1 MNEVKVFNAD
11 GGYVRTYSLAIH
23 GEGYIALANQF
34 SKKIK
39 GKTDYTGK
47 PEEDSEDNEEG
58 DKDTQELRGS
68 GFGENGR
75 AGG

>member
-34 SKKIK
+34 TKKIK
-39 GKTDYTGK
+39 GSNDYTGK
-47 PEEDSEDNEEG
+47 VEAEKEEDQNEE
-58 DKDTQELRGS
+58 
-68 GFGENGR
+68 
-75 AGG
+75 

>member
-39 GKTDYTGK
+39 GSTDYTGK
-47 PEEDSEDNEEG
+47 VDVEKAEEQEE
-58 DKDTQELRGS
+58 E
-68 GFGENGR
+68 
-75 AGG
+75 

>member
-39 GKTDYTGK
+39 GSTDYTGK
-47 PEEDSEDNEEG
+47 VEEKEEE
-58 DKDTQELRGS
+58 TE
-68 GFGENGR
+68 EE
-75 AGG
+75 

>member
-11 GGYVRTYSLAIH
+11 GGYIRTYSLAVH

-39 GKTDYTGK
+39 GSNDYTGK
-47 PEEDSEDNEEG
+47 VEVEKEEENNEE
-58 DKDTQELRGS
+58 
-68 GFGENGR
+68 NN
-75 AGG
+75 

>member
-11 GGYVRTYSLAIH
+11 KGYVRTFSLAQH

-39 GKTDYTGK
+39 GSTDYTGK
-47 PEEDSEDNEEG
+47 VDSEKEEE
-58 DKDTQELRGS
+58 KDE
-68 GFGENGR
+68 
-75 AGG
+75 

>member
-1 MNEVKVFNAD
+1 MNEVKVFNTD

-39 GKTDYTGK
+39 GSNDYTGK
-47 PEEDSEDNEEG
+47 VEEKKEE
-58 DKDTQELRGS
+58 KTE
-68 GFGENGR
+68 EE
-75 AGG
+75 